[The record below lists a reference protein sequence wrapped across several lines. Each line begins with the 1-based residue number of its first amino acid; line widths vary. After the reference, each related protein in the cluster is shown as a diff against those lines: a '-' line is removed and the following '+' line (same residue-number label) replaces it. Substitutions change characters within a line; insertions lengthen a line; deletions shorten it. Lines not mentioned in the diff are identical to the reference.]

1 MKRLIVCCDG
11 TWNRADHVDEGK
23 PAPTNVRRL
32 YLAIDQE
39 TAPQR
44 ARYIEGVGTKRWEHI
59 RGGALGF
66 GLSRNV
72 RDGYTFLVDNYEPG
86 DELWFFGFSRGAFT
100 ARSLAG
106 LVRNSG
112 ILKRQKRGM
121 VKEAYKLYR
130 SRKADDAPSE
140 RNARRFRDENSHPE
154 AKIKFIGVWDTVGAL
169 GIPTGALRLPILTSR
184 WSFHDTTLSRSV
196 EHAYHAIS
204 IDEQRKPF
212 TPTLWVQKVPPEEP
226 PKGQKVRQV
235 WFSGVHSDV
244 GGGYA
249 DARLSGIALR
259 WMADRACECGLVL
272 TPGSEPTT
280 APDDWGGKKHDSMT
294 WFYRR
299 LLGGPVDR
307 RLKTLEG
314 TAIEDWL
321 ASSAKLRHEGDEK
334 YRPEGL
340 ADWLRDRAKDVNELG
355 W

>member
-112 ILKRQKRGM
+112 ILQRQKRGM

-140 RNARRFRDENSHPE
+140 RNARRFRRS
-154 AKIKFIGVWDTVGAL
+154 
-169 GIPTGALRLPILTSR
+169 SR
-184 WSFHDTTLSRSV
+184 
-196 EHAYHAIS
+196 
-204 IDEQRKPF
+204 
-212 TPTLWVQKVPPEEP
+212 
-226 PKGQKVRQV
+226 
-235 WFSGVHSDV
+235 
-244 GGGYA
+244 
-249 DARLSGIALR
+249 
-259 WMADRACECGLVL
+259 
-272 TPGSEPTT
+272 
-280 APDDWGGKKHDSMT
+280 
-294 WFYRR
+294 
-299 LLGGPVDR
+299 
-307 RLKTLEG
+307 
-314 TAIEDWL
+314 
-321 ASSAKLRHEGDEK
+321 AS
-334 YRPEGL
+334 P
-340 ADWLRDRAKDVNELG
+340 
-355 W
+355 